1 MRTTISMLSVAAL
14 VLSGVFT
21 TDFGSAWA
29 QTPSCDFMT
38 GGGFIVFSN
47 GTHGNF
53 GVGGGCKKG
62 SPTWGHL
69 EYVDH
74 GSGLDPTAP
83 TPFNVHGTGVTGYF
97 FVGPT
102 TRDVSGTAR
111 TNDQSHP
118 NVNYCVEVSDN
129 DPGGPDTFVIQ
140 LTDTSGPFYTS
151 TPSTVQGGNIE
162 IHKHNPSNTGSFSSD
177 TCLVSGGGQ
186 CQSQSCTS
194 DDQCA
199 ACPGFFCS
207 AQGSCQCAVTCTS
220 NAECGGNS
228 CVNGCC
234 LPA

>member
-1 MRTTISMLSVAAL
+1 MSSSGPRRPASLLSLNRFRHSSSSIPAKGGSWAAGLGRWFNNHDDTHFGGATMRTTISMLSVVAL

-29 QTPSCDFMT
+29 QTSCDFMT

-118 NVNYCVEVSDN
+118 NVNYCVE
-129 DPGGPDTFVIQ
+129 
-140 LTDTSGPFYTS
+140 
-151 TPSTVQGGNIE
+151 
-162 IHKHNPSNTGSFSSD
+162 
-177 TCLVSGGGQ
+177 
-186 CQSQSCTS
+186 
-194 DDQCA
+194 
-199 ACPGFFCS
+199 
-207 AQGSCQCAVTCTS
+207 
-220 NAECGGNS
+220 
-228 CVNGCC
+228 
-234 LPA
+234 